1 MEKES
6 VKEKEDKKEKL
17 SREIENK
24 FNQIKESP
32 KEIETKFSQVK
43 ETPQK
48 LEKELEKMEKP
59 KKKRKWIPIT
69 ISIVIII
76 VLALIFSTIF
86 ALLNINKETIASGV
100 KIKGID
106 VSGLTAEEAKGKIET
121 IYQEK
126 KEKEISIKYEDYETT
141 INPTIIEAN
150 YDIETAVKEATSI
163 GRNGNIFANNYEIL
177 FALLGKKDIDVN
189 MTVNEEVAKKTIED
203 IGTNLPGVVI
213 ESGYY
218 IENNQLIITK
228 GQTGVKIDTDKLLNK
243 VKQYLKST
251 EISDEYIEIPVV
263 TKEPEKI
270 DIDQIQ
276 TEVYK

>member
-17 SREIENK
+17 SREIESK
-24 FNQIKESP
+24 FNQSKETP
-32 KEIETKFSQVK
+32 KEKEAKFSQVK

-59 KKKRKWIPIT
+59 KKKRKWIPIV
-69 ISIVIII
+69 ISLAIVI
-76 VLALIFSTIF
+76 VLALVFSTIF
-86 ALLNINKETIASGV
+86 ALFNMNKETIASGV

-141 INPTIIEAN
+141 INPTIIETN
-150 YDIETAVKEATSI
+150 YDIEAAVKKATSI
-163 GRNGNIFANNYEIL
+163 GRDGNIFSNNYEIL

-189 MTVNEEVAKKTIED
+189 MAINEDVAKKTIED

-228 GQTGVKIDTDKLLNK
+228 GETGVKIDTDKLLDK
-243 VKQYLKST
+243 VKQYLRST

-263 TKEPEKI
+263 TK
-270 DIDQIQ
+270 
-276 TEVYK
+276 